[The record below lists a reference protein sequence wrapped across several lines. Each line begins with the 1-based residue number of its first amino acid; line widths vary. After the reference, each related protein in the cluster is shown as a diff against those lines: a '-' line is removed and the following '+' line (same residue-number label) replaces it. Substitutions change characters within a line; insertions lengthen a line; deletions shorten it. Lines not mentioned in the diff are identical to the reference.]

1 MAAATGV
8 VQGHQAADCHVHVFD
23 PRYAYAPNPRYEPEP
38 FVRGTAADF
47 TAVLDAHGITHALL
61 LAAEP
66 YRDDNRPVLDAIAAS
81 GGRFKGIALVGD
93 PLPDEAALRRLAD
106 AGIVGIRFNL
116 AAGTAILQAPGV
128 PRLLA
133 QMREMG
139 WFLDLHTIGDDL
151 AQALPHLP
159 AEGPRLLIDHVARPD
174 VARRMCLFW
183 GVAPVETDA
192 VAWAPKELLAFV
204 TTLGRDQK
212 LLDSGSKL
220 VLVGSSDMGQGVL
233 SGFAQVVGDEGA
245 RVLGRIRA
253 RESHIEE
260 RDARLAD
267 RHILAFHPGTSR
279 REPLIHRPPRRSI
292 TASRVC

>member
-174 VARRMCLFW
+174 VALGEDQPGFQALLALARTGAAVVKLCGGFRFSRT
-183 GVAPVETDA
+183 AFPHADTDA
-192 VAWAPKELLAFV
+192 FVRRAIAAFGLSNCIWGSDWPFVNMPARMDYGPQLAMLARWLPDAADRRVVLWEAP
-204 TTLGRDQK
+204 
-212 LLDSGSKL
+212 
-220 VLVGSSDMGQGVL
+220 
-233 SGFAQVVGDEGA
+233 
-245 RVLGRIRA
+245 
-253 RESHIEE
+253 
-260 RDARLAD
+260 ARLFGF
-267 RHILAFHPGTSR
+267 R
-279 REPLIHRPPRRSI
+279 
-292 TASRVC
+292 